1 MDINKKIHQIKL
13 KQVFETGNEK
23 QFIRVKDIVWLI
35 ATLERQQKEINRLE
49 KRLDNAK
56 CMNDNF

>member
-13 KQVFETGNEK
+13 KQVFETGSEK

-35 ATLERQQKEINRLE
+35 ATIERQQKEINRLE